1 MLIVIYLVVLATHY
15 AHRYIPGG
23 LGHPLCSSL
32 YTWWSWPPIM
42 LIVIYLVVL
51 ATHYAQNYASI
62 INQALTVTCILE
74 LSLRTMLS
82 SLGFLISISPCIR
95 YFTGLV
101 YSAQSHCLTGYLQ
114 QQGCFIS
121 TPDMVT
127 SLMLLLQ
134 EKHSKACFDEYYS
147 KAQVECRIKEWEIP
161 SPMCMDRWV
170 SSIGL
175 HGGACHT
182 RSGSKIP
189 PPQWSNLS
197 APGTP
202 IIHTGTC
209 SSPFLSSSLIF
220 SKLCTDN
227 CSKCHVKTSTSKCV
241 NWTSSTGVKIMF
253 EGGQSRHVT
262 LLLLMW
268 I

>member
-1 MLIVIYLVVLATHY
+1 MFTFDLPIMLIVIFLVVLATHYAHRYIPGGLGHPLCSSLYTWWSWPPIMLIVIFLVVLATHY

-147 KAQVECRIKEWEIP
+147 KAQVECMIKEREIP
-161 SPMCMDRWV
+161 SPMCMDR
-170 SSIGL
+170 
-175 HGGACHT
+175 
-182 RSGSKIP
+182 
-189 PPQWSNLS
+189 
-197 APGTP
+197 
-202 IIHTGTC
+202 
-209 SSPFLSSSLIF
+209 
-220 SKLCTDN
+220 
-227 CSKCHVKTSTSKCV
+227 
-241 NWTSSTGVKIMF
+241 
-253 EGGQSRHVT
+253 
-262 LLLLMW
+262 
-268 I
+268 